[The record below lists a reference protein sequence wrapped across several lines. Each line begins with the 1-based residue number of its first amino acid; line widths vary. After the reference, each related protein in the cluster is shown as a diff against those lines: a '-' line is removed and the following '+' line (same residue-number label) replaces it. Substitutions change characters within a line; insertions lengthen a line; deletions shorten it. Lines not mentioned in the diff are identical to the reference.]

1 MICTKRD
8 GYMRRLIMEHL
19 MISWIERFPMASES
33 MAITIGQTYKTLG
46 QDYQIIAKIMML
58 FLPR

>member
-19 MISWIERFPMASES
+19 MISWIVTLSNGERVY
-33 MAITIGQTYKTLG
+33 G
-46 QDYQIIAKIMML
+46 DYDRPNL
-58 FLPR
+58 ENPWTRL